1 MKEIYIILTHTGT
14 VLSKIVRAY
23 TRKQFSHVSISLDKD
38 LQRMYS
44 FGRLKPSNPFFAGFV
59 HEYVHKGTFKR
70 FYNTTTKIYSLEVTE
85 EQYEKVEEIITKMEK
100 QKEKYKFN
108 ILGLFAVAFNIK
120 VRRENT
126 LYCAEFVKYLFDE
139 SKINN
144 NLPEI
149 IKPVDFE
156 SVKGIKKVYEGLLRE
171 YKLSTK
177 KVLTTT

>member
-1 MKEIYIILTHTGT
+1 MKEIYIVLTHTGT

-23 TRKQFSHVSISLDKD
+23 TKKPFSHVSIALDRD
-38 LQRMYS
+38 LQKMYS

-59 HEYVHKGTFKR
+59 HEYINKGTFKR

-85 EQYEKVEEIITKMEK
+85 EQYEKMEEIINRMEK

-144 NLPEI
+144 DLPEI

-156 SVKGIKKVYEGLLRE
+156 ELKGIKQVYKGLLRN
-171 YKLSTK
+171 YKAPK
-177 KVLTTT
+177 KVLTTI

>member
-1 MKEIYIILTHTGT
+1 MKEIYIVLTHTGT
-14 VLSKIVRAY
+14 VLSNIVKAY
-23 TRKQFSHVSISLDKD
+23 TKNPFSHVSIALDKD
-38 LQRMYS
+38 LQKMYS

-59 HEYVHKGTFKR
+59 HEYIHKGTFKR

-85 EQYEKVEEIITKMEK
+85 EQYEKMEKIINRMEK

-120 VRRENT
+120 IRRENT
-126 LYCAEFVKYLFDE
+126 LYCAEFVKFLFDE

-144 NLPEI
+144 DLPEI

-156 SVKGIKKVYEGLLRE
+156 NLKGIKQVYKGLLRN
-171 YKLSTK
+171 YKASK
-177 KVLTTT
+177 ILTTV

>member
-1 MKEIYIILTHTGT
+1 MKEIYIVLTHTGT

-23 TRKQFSHVSISLDKD
+23 TKKPFSHVSIALDKE
-38 LQRMYS
+38 LQKMYS

-59 HEYVHKGTFKR
+59 HEYINKGTFKR

-85 EQYEKVEEIITKMEK
+85 EQYGKIEKIIKEMDK

-120 VRRENT
+120 IRRENT

-144 NLPEI
+144 DLPEI

-156 SVKGIKKVYEGLLRE
+156 NLKGIKQVYKGLLRN
-171 YKLSTK
+171 YKASK
-177 KVLTTT
+177 ILTTV